1 MRRKMIIGGMA
12 ALLSLPLLAAP
23 SMADAANC
31 SSRKA
36 TGTVLGGV
44 GGALL
49 GNAVADGGGGLIL
62 GGVGGA
68 LVGREI
74 GKSGC
79 RRTTA
84 YRSAPRRAASAPPKA
99 ASVPASYVYYDQ
111 YGRPVSSGPA
121 GYQPASYA
129 TCRTETRAYYDDRGS
144 LVQRPVQICD
154 R

>member
-1 MRRKMIIGGMA
+1 MIISGLA

-23 SMADAANC
+23 DMANASC

-49 GNAVADGGGGLIL
+49 GNAISDGGGGLIV

-79 RRTTA
+79 KRTTA
-84 YRSAPRRAASAPPKA
+84 YRSAPRRAAAAPARQASAP
-99 ASVPASYVYYDQ
+99 ASSVYYDQ
-111 YGRPVSSGPA
+111 YGRPVNSGPA
-121 GYQPASYA
+121 GYREASYS
-129 TCRTETRAYYDDRGS
+129 TCRTETRAYYDDRGG
-144 LVQRPVQICD
+144 LVQRPVQVCD